1 MTLDNTLR
9 NYIHRYLILT
19 CGLVIMSFGVAF
31 SIKANMGISPI
42 SCLPYVLNLTNDFFT
57 VGQYTMMMHVI
68 FVLVQ
73 IFIYRRNYQLHQL
86 LQIAVAV
93 VLGLV
98 IDLALI
104 IVKDLTPGNYF
115 QQVILFCISTFM
127 VGFGMF
133 LEIKGNVLMVAGEGM
148 VKAIAE
154 AVKTD
159 FGKIKIMN
167 DCTLVAI
174 SLAVGLIF
182 SGKILGIR
190 EGTVLAAF
198 GVGLVIK
205 FCLKYFHFVDPF
217 VRQAE

>member
-1 MTLDNTLR
+1 
-9 NYIHRYLILT
+9 
-19 CGLVIMSFGVAF
+19 MSFGVAF

-104 IVKDLTPGNYF
+104 IVKDLTPENHF

-133 LEIKGNVLMVAGEGM
+133 L
-148 VKAIAE
+148 
-154 AVKTD
+154 
-159 FGKIKIMN
+159 
-167 DCTLVAI
+167 TLVAI

-182 SGKILGIR
+182 SGKILGLR
-190 EGTVLAAF
+190 EGTVLTAF
-198 GVGLVIK
+198 GVGLVLK
-205 FCLKYFHFVDPF
+205 FSLKYFYFVGPF